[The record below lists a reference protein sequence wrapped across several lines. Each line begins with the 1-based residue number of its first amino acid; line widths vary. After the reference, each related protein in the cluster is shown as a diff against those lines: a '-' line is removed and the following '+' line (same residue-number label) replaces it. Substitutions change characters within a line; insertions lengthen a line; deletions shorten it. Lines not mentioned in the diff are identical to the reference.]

1 MYDNLNNIIKDNSYI
16 TKQLDLNKINTKVD
30 IYLENFKLLSEGFN
44 LSGTIE
50 SNDYSFYKDFLDE
63 CSYLARDLGNKR
75 IDERIIKLIRTIF
88 YKEICNYSLLKF
100 IRVLYIPDTMF
111 NDFGKLLN
119 TMHCIITE
127 SEKSVAIYHNVAIYH
142 IDTGNAFLDK
152 LLIHMKNLY
161 VTDLGEYAVLRK
173 LLFGSKVTIAIIFGL
188 YYQYLKDNDLSKLDY
203 HLGNLFIY
211 LDKLNMNGINK
222 ETITGYDDEKLRY
235 IFDNMEWL
243 LGKEEKEIK

>member
-1 MYDNLNNIIKDNSYI
+1 MYDDLNNIIKDNSYI
-16 TKQLDLNKINTKVD
+16 TKQLDLNKINSKVD
-30 IYLENFKLLSEGFN
+30 THLENFKLLTEGFN

-50 SNDYSFYKDFLDE
+50 SNNYTLYKVYLVE
-63 CSYLARDLGNKR
+63 CSCLARDLGNKR

-88 YKEICNYSLLKF
+88 CKEICNYSLLKF

-111 NDFGKLLN
+111 NDFGRLLS

-127 SEKSVAIYHNVAIYH
+127 LEKSVAIYH
-142 IDTGNAFLDK
+142 IDTGNVFLDK
-152 LLIHMKNLY
+152 LLIYMRNLY
-161 VTDLGEYAVLRK
+161 KTDLGEYVVLRN

>member
-1 MYDNLNNIIKDNSYI
+1 MYDNLNNIIKNDSYI
-16 TKQLDLNKINTKVD
+16 TKQLDLNKINSKVD
-30 IYLENFKLLSEGFN
+30 THLENFKLLTEGFN

-50 SNDYSFYKDFLDE
+50 SNNYTLYKVYLVE
-63 CSYLARDLGNKR
+63 CSCLARDLGNKR

-88 YKEICNYSLLKF
+88 CKEICNYSLLKF

-111 NDFGKLLN
+111 NDFGKLLS

-173 LLFGSKVTIAIIFGL
+173 LLFGSRFHV
-188 YYQYLKDNDLSKLDY
+188 
-203 HLGNLFIY
+203 LFVCVV
-211 LDKLNMNGINK
+211 L
-222 ETITGYDDEKLRY
+222 
-235 IFDNMEWL
+235 
-243 LGKEEKEIK
+243 

>member
-1 MYDNLNNIIKDNSYI
+1 M
-16 TKQLDLNKINTKVD
+16 
-30 IYLENFKLLSEGFN
+30 
-44 LSGTIE
+44 
-50 SNDYSFYKDFLDE
+50 
-63 CSYLARDLGNKR
+63 RDL
-75 IDERIIKLIRTIF
+75 
-88 YKEICNYSLLKF
+88 YK
-100 IRVLYIPDTMF
+100 
-111 NDFGKLLN
+111 
-119 TMHCIITE
+119 
-127 SEKSVAIYHNVAIYH
+127 
-142 IDTGNAFLDK
+142 
-152 LLIHMKNLY
+152 
-161 VTDLGEYAVLRK
+161 TDLGEYVVLRN

>member
-1 MYDNLNNIIKDNSYI
+1 MYDNNNNIIKNDSYI
-16 TKQLDLNKINTKVD
+16 TKQLDLNKINSKVD
-30 IYLENFKLLSEGFN
+30 IYLENFKLLIEGFN

-50 SNDYSFYKDFLDE
+50 SNNYTLYKEYLDA
-63 CSYLARDLGNKR
+63 CSYLVRDLGNKR
-75 IDERIIKLIRTIF
+75 IDERIIKLIRNIF
-88 YKEICNYSLLKF
+88 YKEISNASLLKF
-100 IRVLYIPDTMF
+100 IRVLYIPDTML
-111 NDFGKLLN
+111 NDFGRLLS

-127 SEKSVAIYHNVAIYH
+127 SEKSVAIYH
-142 IDTGNAFLDK
+142 IDTGNVFLDK
-152 LLIHMKNLY
+152 LLIYMRDLY
-161 VTDLGEYAVLRK
+161 MTDLGEYAVFRK

-243 LGKEEKEIK
+243 IGKEEKEIK